1 MKFLGVQAAKKCT
14 APNRCEE
21 REKRWAFAK
30 WWFDVKCMHLMT
42 LLSLCPWIFA
52 RLQPHKLWCTMII
65 LTKHDGSHDSVV
77 HIIACPR
84 TTKVT
89 KDWCDPT
96 RFHHF
101 GPKTLRKRGKHGS
114 VFQQILSQMISRN
127 HGCFTGKSLSN
138 SKSWQ
143 KSHPRNRSD
152 LQWAIPNGFGM
163 DKISSPRGPKSLS
176 VKICLVD
183 PFKNH
188 RTHLFLGTQNFQ
200 GIPRWFHPFQSGH
213 RKSTDIHRLI
223 IARSSDS
230 GYLVFGFWLSGEL
243 NTNQKMKKK
252 IF

>member
-1 MKFLGVQAAKKCT
+1 MIWKAKFCSCEYTTVKFTKTAIKFLGVQAAKKCT

-65 LTKHDGSHDSVV
+65 LTKHDGSHGSMV

-84 TTKVT
+84 TAKLT

-127 HGCFTGKSLSN
+127 HGCFTD
-138 SKSWQ
+138 
-143 KSHPRNRSD
+143 RN
-152 LQWAIPNGFGM
+152 LIQEIGQIFNGLYPM
-163 DKISSPRGPKSLS
+163 
-176 VKICLVD
+176 V
-183 PFKNH
+183 
-188 RTHLFLGTQNFQ
+188 LGWTTFQ
-200 GIPRWFHPFQSGH
+200 P
-213 RKSTDIHRLI
+213 
-223 IARSSDS
+223 
-230 GYLVFGFWLSGEL
+230 
-243 NTNQKMKKK
+243 
-252 IF
+252 

>member
-1 MKFLGVQAAKKCT
+1 MEKAQNPNDLEISGKLNFAALFPLKFTKTAMKFLGVQAAKKCT

-138 SKSWQ
+138 SQ
-143 KSHPRNRSD
+143 K
-152 LQWAIPNGFGM
+152 LTE
-163 DKISSPRGPKSLS
+163 ISSKKSVRS
-176 VKICLVD
+176 SMGYTQWFRD
-183 PFKNH
+183 
-188 RTHLFLGTQNFQ
+188 GQNFQ
-200 GIPRWFHPFQSGH
+200 P
-213 RKSTDIHRLI
+213 
-223 IARSSDS
+223 
-230 GYLVFGFWLSGEL
+230 
-243 NTNQKMKKK
+243 
-252 IF
+252 